1 MNQQASNVP
10 HDLTGVPVAS
20 PVSRPPGALY
30 AVIAG
35 HPFFQ
40 GMAETH
46 LKMLAGLAMQM
57 RFLAGAH
64 IFKQGELANRFYLIL
79 EGRVEITSQST
90 EAGAALIETLSS
102 GDQLG
107 WSWLFEPHFFHF
119 SALALTTTK
128 AIFFYGTVLR
138 QQCDDDHELGFAI
151 MKRIAR
157 GMTRDLSAYR
167 QSRMVSNRPSPAA
180 SK

>member
-1 MNQQASNVP
+1 MNQQASNIP
-10 HDLTGVPVAS
+10 PGLTGLPVATH
-20 PVSRPPGALY
+20 VGRPPGALY

-35 HPFFQ
+35 HPFFE

-46 LKMLAGLAMQM
+46 LKMLASLAMER
-57 RFLAGAH
+57 RFLAGEH

-79 EGRVEITSQST
+79 DGQVEIRSQSSVAVAT
-90 EAGAALIETLSS
+90 LIETVSS

-119 SALALTTTK
+119 SARAITTTNT
-128 AIFFYGTVLR
+128 IFFYGTVLR

-157 GMTRDLSAYR
+157 SMTRDLSAFHQNQR
-167 QSRMVSNRPSPAA
+167 
-180 SK
+180 SKQII